1 MKKSDKPKKAQKSQ
15 GRVSRQPKAVTVLTD
30 QDLEQVQ
37 GGQGL
42 NSPDYIYQ
50 KIKFDS

>member
-1 MKKSDKPKKAQKSQ
+1 MKKNDKAKKEQKSQ
-15 GRVSRQPKAVTVLTD
+15 GRVPKQPKAVTQLTD

-42 NSPDYIYQ
+42 NGTLQDGPQ
-50 KIKFDS
+50 IKG